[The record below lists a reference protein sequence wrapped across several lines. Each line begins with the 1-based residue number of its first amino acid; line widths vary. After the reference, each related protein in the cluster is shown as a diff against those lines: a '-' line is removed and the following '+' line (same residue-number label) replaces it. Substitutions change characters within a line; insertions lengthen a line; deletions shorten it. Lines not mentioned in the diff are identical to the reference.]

1 LHIRKLVIELMK
13 YQSSLIFGTHAVI
26 EAIRSG
32 KEIEKLILK
41 KDLSGEPLRE
51 ILKASRERNIP
62 YQFVPIEK
70 LDRIT
75 QKNHQGVIAYIA
87 EIEYQKLEQVI
98 PFLYEQGK
106 APFILILDHITDV
119 RNFGSIARTAECAG
133 VDAIV
138 IPEKGAAQINADAIK
153 TSSGALHSINVCR
166 EISLIKAIQFLSD
179 SGLKIVA
186 ASEKG
191 TDYYT
196 QPDYSGP
203 VAIVMGAEDTGIS
216 NDIIRKA
223 DSIVKIPLH
232 GKVSSLNV
240 AVATGL
246 VLYEVVKQRIN

>member
-1 LHIRKLVIELMK
+1 MK
-13 YQSSLIFGTHAVI
+13 YQSKLIFGTHAVI

-51 ILKASRERNIP
+51 ILKASRERDIP
-62 YQFVPIEK
+62 YQFVPIER

-98 PFLYEQGK
+98 PFIYEQGK
-106 APFILILDHITDV
+106 TPFILVLDHITDV

-138 IPEKGAAQINADAIK
+138 IPEKGAAQINEDAMK
-153 TSSGALHSINVCR
+153 TSSGALNSINVCR
-166 EISLIKAIQFLSD
+166 VNNLSKAIQFLSE
-179 SGLKIVA
+179 SGLKIIA
-186 ASEKG
+186 ATEKG
-191 TDYYT
+191 NDFYT

-203 VAIVMGAEDTGIS
+203 VAIIMGAEDTGVS
-216 NDIIRKA
+216 SEIIRKA
-223 DSIVKIPLH
+223 DAIVKIPLY

-240 AVATGL
+240 AVASGL
-246 VLYEVVKQRIN
+246 MLYEVVKKRISLI

>member
-1 LHIRKLVIELMK
+1 MK
-13 YQSSLIFGTHAVI
+13 YQSTLIFGTHAVI

-41 KDLSGEPLRE
+41 KELSGEPLRE
-51 ILKASRERNIP
+51 ILKASRERDIP
-62 YQFVPIEK
+62 YQFVPNER

-106 APFILILDHITDV
+106 VPFILILDHITDV

-133 VDAIV
+133 VDAII

-153 TSSGALHSINVCR
+153 TSSGALHSMNICR
-166 EISLIKAIQFLSD
+166 VNNLTKAIQFIAE
-179 SGLKIVA
+179 SGLSIIA

-191 TDYYT
+191 SQYYSE
-196 QPDYSGP
+196 PDYSGP
-203 VAIVMGAEDTGIS
+203 VAIVMGAEDKGVSFEILRTAS
-216 NDIIRKA
+216 
-223 DSIVKIPLH
+223 SIVKIPLL

-240 AVATGL
+240 AVAAGL
-246 VLYEVVKQRIN
+246 MLYEVVKQRNS